1 MSHNVEPIMVKSFD
15 NNFVSRL
22 WMKIISFPILI
33 CKLSEYKK
41 LVEIAMVRVLG
52 FVEDERTFSNL
63 TFMKNRLRNRLTTH
77 LDVCVCMFS

>member
-1 MSHNVEPIMVKSFD
+1 MSHNAEPIMVESSD

-22 WMKIISFPILI
+22 WMKIISFPIMI

-41 LVEIAMVRVLG
+41 LVEIAMVQVLG

>member
-1 MSHNVEPIMVKSFD
+1 MSHNAEPIMVKSSD

-41 LVEIAMVRVLG
+41 LVEIAMVQVLG